1 MGYDLKRAIRF
12 NLIVA
17 WFFVALFTATA
28 FINGGSEYGLKA
40 LVTTS
45 LAGIVSTLVF
55 FLPIKNDSIR
65 GVALVMVPTIGSVG
79 LSIAAGGVDRMF
91 NIYILGL
98 VMVALYFKL
107 KPMIL
112 YGGFWS
118 LVLIVVF
125 IVSPESLLGV
135 DRASLGEFV
144 PRMGA
149 YLSSFLLLAF
159 LTKWGNEILG
169 KAITETEKSKEA
181 ISQLNLVFQNIDHT
195 TAKLSEQVESCNKR
209 MNLSAQSS
217 DGIAT
222 AMQEVASS
230 VESSATKINNVSK
243 AAQKSS
249 GEVQMTSEVM
259 MQIEEGFKSVKLDV
273 DKSETSISVMKDQ
286 IDQIK
291 EAVDLSHDTIKA
303 LSDRMQEITLF
314 LEGITAIAEQTN
326 LLSLNAS
333 IEAARAGEHGR
344 GFAVV
349 ADEIRKLSEES
360 GKMANG
366 IKAITHELSK
376 STEQALIQ
384 AEKGKVAMSSGYQTM
399 GELHDRFEGM
409 KENFDDVSVQIETE
423 YKLVK
428 SVHEQFKIIDAEISE
443 VAAFIEEYSA
453 TSEEVSAQTS
463 IQLKLTEEVVDDMLQ
478 VAQLGTELKKLT
490 EISL

>member
-259 MQIEEGFKSVKLDV
+259 LQIEEGFKSVKLDV

-384 AEKGKVAMSSGYQTM
+384 AEKGKVAMSGGYKTM